1 MVFLMRQFMTHCVL
15 IGVLGFVGC
24 SHITTSTSMHPMM
37 SSASEV
43 VLIEAG
49 SPSSEAIP
57 QGNSVDVALNPGA
70 DALNQPRLASLSTEQ
85 QSPRIPG
92 RVSSKFPNVD
102 LIDQH

>member
-37 SSASEV
+37 SSASEGV
-43 VLIEAG
+43 PITAG
-49 SPSSEAIP
+49 SPASEAIP
-57 QGNSVDVALNPGA
+57 QGNSVYV
-70 DALNQPRLASLSTEQ
+70 ALNQPGLESLSSEQ

-102 LIDQH
+102 LIDQHG